1 MTTPEEYAEYYAVEA
16 ALQARGYTRVNFDM
30 NRIKR
35 LLELLGDPH
44 KTFRA
49 VHVTGTN
56 GKTSM
61 ARLTESLLRA
71 HGLRTGRFTS
81 PHLDE
86 ARERV
91 SVDGEPISP
100 ERFVAAFGEVAPLAA
115 MVDAEFDEPLTY
127 FEVMTALA
135 FAAFADTPVDV
146 AVVEVG
152 VGGETDATN
161 VLSAEVAMIGPV
173 GLDHTRWL
181 GETITDIATMKAG
194 IIHKGANLVTAVQDP
209 EAMIPLVERC
219 HAVGASLVA
228 QGRKFEVLDRNLA
241 VGGQALTMQG
251 PSGSVYENVFVPLH
265 GAFQAQN
272 AVMALAATE
281 LILGAGQA
289 RTLDGDVVAEG
300 FAAAT
305 SPGRLERMRT
315 APTVLID
322 SAHNELGMKAT
333 VAAVSEEF
341 AFTRLVGLI
350 AMSGDKDV
358 RGMIEALRPIC
369 DHLVVSQ
376 SSVERAMPTATLTRL
391 AHDVFEPEEVSSF
404 PDLADAIEA
413 AVLLAEEG
421 EAAYGGAGVLITGS
435 VYTAGDARKMLAR

>member
-30 NRIKR
+30 NRVKR
-35 LLELLGDPH
+35 LLELLGDPQ
-44 KTFRA
+44 KSFRA

-91 SVDGEPISP
+91 SIDGEPIAP
-100 ERFVAAFGEVAPLAA
+100 ERFTAAFHEVAPLASL
-115 MVDAEFDEPLTY
+115 VDAEFDEPLTY
-127 FEVMTALA
+127 FEVVTALG
-135 FAAFADTPVDV
+135 FAAFADAPIDV

-161 VLSAEVAMIGPV
+161 VLFAEVAMIGPI

-181 GETITDIATMKAG
+181 GETLTDIATMKSG
-194 IIHKGANLVTAVQDP
+194 IVHKGASLVTAAQEP

-228 QGRKFEVLDRNLA
+228 QGRKFDVVDRKLA
-241 VGGQALTMQG
+241 VGGQALTLQG
-251 PSGSVYENVFVPLH
+251 PSGAVYENVYVPLH
-265 GAFQAQN
+265 GVFQAQN
-272 AVMALAATE
+272 AAMALAATE
-281 LILGAGQA
+281 LVMGAGEA
-289 RTLDGDVVAEG
+289 KTLDADVVAEG
-300 FAAAT
+300 FAGAS
-305 SPGRLERMRT
+305 SPGRLERVRT
-315 APTVLID
+315 APTVLVD

-341 AFTRLVGLI
+341 AFNRLIGLVG
-350 AMSGDKDV
+350 MSGDKDV
-358 RGMIEALRPIC
+358 HGMLEALRPIC

-376 SSVERAMPTATLTRL
+376 SSVERAMPAATLARS
-391 AHDVFEPEEVSSF
+391 AKEIFDAEDVSVYSNLS
-404 PDLADAIEA
+404 DAIEA
-413 AVLLAEEG
+413 AVILAEEG
-421 EAAYGGAGVLITGS
+421 ETAYGGGGVLITGS
-435 VYTAGDARKMLAR
+435 VYTAGDARKLLA